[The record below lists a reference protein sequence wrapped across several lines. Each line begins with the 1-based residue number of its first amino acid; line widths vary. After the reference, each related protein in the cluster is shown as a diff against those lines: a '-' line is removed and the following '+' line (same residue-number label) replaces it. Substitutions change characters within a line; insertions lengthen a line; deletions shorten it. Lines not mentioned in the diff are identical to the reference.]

1 MTCYNSAKLVMV
13 VSTLVFLSG
22 SLPQGHALLTG
33 LLNITRIQFTTS
45 QLACTATGNP
55 PSTGGGVDGIG
66 GALLSGT
73 CNGVGGNGSG
83 ILTHI
88 DGFATGILTLA
99 RGITIDPSTR
109 LPCFVTVRLPVT
121 GTTCTVLP
129 PTGLLQAAME
139 LVDVVSSP
147 IFGSLAVATTGLWV
161 MVP

>member
-1 MTCYNSAKLVMV
+1 MV

-33 LLNITRIQFTTS
+33 LLNITRIQFTTA

-55 PSTGGGVDGIG
+55 PSTGGGVDGVA
-66 GALLSGT
+66 GATLSGT
-73 CNGVGGNGSG
+73 CNGVGGNASG

-99 RGITIDPSTR
+99 RGITIDPSTG
-109 LPCFVTVRLPVT
+109 LPCFVSVRLPVT

-129 PTGLLQAAME
+129 PTGLLQA
-139 LVDVVSSP
+139 VFQVVSVVTGGP
-147 IFGSLAVATTGLWV
+147 LGGLLAVATTGPWV
-161 MVP
+161 IMP